1 MIFPYSEIA
10 SLLEEV
16 SHIPRGGKADL
27 VAEFLSNLETNQVCP
42 AIRLLSG
49 KLWPAWDR
57 REMNVG
63 PGLLED
69 VLHEISQEDIL
80 KLKERL
86 GEMGAV
92 AEAALSSKIQQP
104 ISSEPL
110 EALWVYESI
119 YRISNQNGQ
128 ESERRKSSIMRGLF
142 LEASP
147 IEGKYIAR
155 TILRNISIGLG
166 SNAFLQAVAKA
177 FNYDHLQLQNA
188 YALLPEIGLL
198 AESACRREIEFIKFL
213 PPRPVKPMIITRGRQ
228 ALNRIFLP
236 KYPGIRIQLHWIK
249 QEMFVYTS
257 RLKDITKSL
266 NGLLKDISNI
276 SHDFVIEGEIIIF
289 RNSQMLGIGDAIK
302 YINQIYHPE
311 LNRVYPA
318 VVAHDLLF
326 IGGQDLMNLPY
337 EMRQSKLASL
347 LGDPRI
353 LPFRGLNPVQKMVLQ
368 DELELEK
375 AKRELNESG
384 YLGLIAKDLKAPYLP
399 GMHSN
404 NDFLISFPKG
414 QDERLAY

>member
-1 MIFPYSEIA
+1 MIFPYSKIA

-16 SHIPRGGKADL
+16 SHIPRSKKADL
-27 VAEFLSNLETNQVCP
+27 VAEFLSNLETNLVCP

-69 VLHEISQEDIL
+69 VFQEISQADIL
-80 KLKERL
+80 QLKGSF

-92 AEAALSSKIQQP
+92 AEASLSSKIQQP

-110 EALWVYESI
+110 DALWVYESL

-128 ESERRKSSIMRGLF
+128 ESERRKGSIMRGLF

-155 TILRNISIGLG
+155 TILRNISVGLG
-166 SNAFLQAVAKA
+166 SNAFLQAMAKA
-177 FNYDHLQLQNA
+177 FNYDHLQLLNA

-198 AESACRREIEFIKFL
+198 AESACRREIEFIKFF

-228 ALNRIFLP
+228 ALSSLFLP
-236 KYPGIRIQLHWIK
+236 KYPGIRIQLHWIN

-257 RLKDITKSL
+257 RLKDITRSL

-289 RNSQMLGIGDAIK
+289 RNGQMLGIGDAIK
-302 YINQIYHPE
+302 YINQKYHPE
-311 LNRVYPA
+311 LDKVYPA
-318 VVAHDLLF
+318 VVAYDLLF
-326 IGGQDLMNLPY
+326 IDGQDLINLPY
-337 EMRQSKLASL
+337 EMRRRKLTSL
-347 LGDPRI
+347 LGDPRS
-353 LPFRGLNPVQKMVLQ
+353 LPFRGVNLVQKMVLQ

-375 AKRELNESG
+375 AKLELHEFG
-384 YLGLIAKDLKAPYLP
+384 HLGLISRDPKASYQP
-399 GMHSN
+399 GMHSR
-404 NDFLISFPKG
+404 NDFLIRSP
-414 QDERLAY
+414 